1 MKLILKTNIEDS
13 LVCRVDNKNYKN
25 FNLRKNYKILLPENA
40 KKIEIIHN
48 DLNKKSIIGFIVMS
62 IVCFFLESQ
71 KTFEKR
77 EFISFYEFAKN
88 SLVNDFYFETE
99 NNNKIE
105 IYVILKEKD
114 FGKFKCL
121 FWFSEDV
128 KIHNHF
134 PKKALT
140 HSLLELISFWLVI
153 LSIPIIVLVGII
165 ITAYVKSNSIFELG
179 IFLVIFLFCVFVI
192 NIICFVFQYRK
203 ILNNL
208 NNRDD

>member
-99 NNNKIE
+99 NKNKNE

>member
-13 LVCRVDNKNYKN
+13 LVCRVDNKNYKDI
-25 FNLRKNYKILLPENA
+25 NLRKNYKILFPENA

-48 DLNKKSIIGFIVMS
+48 DSQKKSIIWFIIMS

-99 NNNKIE
+99 NNNKNE
-105 IYVILKEKD
+105 IYVFLKEKD

-121 FWFSEDV
+121 FWYSEDV
-128 KIHNHF
+128 QVHNHF
-134 PKKALT
+134 PKKILK
-140 HSLLELISFWLVI
+140 HSLMELISFWFII

-179 IFLVIFLFCVFVI
+179 IFLVILLFCIFVI
-192 NIICFVFQYRK
+192 NTICFVFQYRK

-208 NNRDD
+208 NNKED

>member
-13 LVCRVDNKNYKN
+13 LVCRVDNKVYKN
-25 FNLRKNYKILLPENA
+25 FKLKKNYKILLPENV

-48 DLNKKSIIGFIVMS
+48 DSHKKNIIGFIIMS
-62 IVCFFLESQ
+62 IICSFLESQ

-99 NNNKIE
+99 NNSKNE
-105 IYVILKEKD
+105 IYVLLKEKN

-121 FWFSEDV
+121 FWYSEDV

-134 PKKALT
+134 PKKALK
-140 HSLLELISFWLVI
+140 HSLLELICFWLVI

-192 NIICFVFQYRK
+192 NTICFVFQYRK
-203 ILNNL
+203 ILNSL
-208 NNRDD
+208 SNRDD

>member
-99 NNNKIE
+99 NNNKNE
-105 IYVILKEKD
+105 IFVILK
-114 FGKFKCL
+114 
-121 FWFSEDV
+121 
-128 KIHNHF
+128 
-134 PKKALT
+134 
-140 HSLLELISFWLVI
+140 
-153 LSIPIIVLVGII
+153 
-165 ITAYVKSNSIFELG
+165 
-179 IFLVIFLFCVFVI
+179 
-192 NIICFVFQYRK
+192 
-203 ILNNL
+203 
-208 NNRDD
+208 

>member
-1 MKLILKTNIEDS
+1 
-13 LVCRVDNKNYKN
+13 
-25 FNLRKNYKILLPENA
+25 
-40 KKIEIIHN
+40 
-48 DLNKKSIIGFIVMS
+48 MS

-99 NNNKIE
+99 NNNKNE